1 LDLDVSGNRSQFVI
15 GPLPLLQAEHEIL
28 GEAFEPVFN
37 LSSFL
42 TRIRRGGSGAP
53 AHPPT
58 RRAASGSPYEGTTAG
73 RRLGTWVTTRDAI
86 NSVWYQSADQL
97 VARSRD
103 IIRKDGWA
111 SKAVDDWVCN
121 AIGTG
126 IKPQSMLPTLAV
138 IAVVRPPET
147 PEWAGVLD
155 RLRRAAR

>member
-1 LDLDVSGNRSQFVI
+1 MKSS
-15 GPLPLLQAEHEIL
+15 EK
-28 GEAFEPVFN
+28 AFEPVFN

-58 RRAASGSPYEGTTAG
+58 RRAASGSPYEGATAG

-103 IIRKDGWA
+103 IIRKTDGLRKRWTSGCA
-111 SKAVDDWVCN
+111 TPSA
-121 AIGTG
+121 
-126 IKPQSMLPTLAV
+126 
-138 IAVVRPPET
+138 PESSRSRCT
-147 PEWAGVLD
+147 
-155 RLRRAAR
+155 RLWR